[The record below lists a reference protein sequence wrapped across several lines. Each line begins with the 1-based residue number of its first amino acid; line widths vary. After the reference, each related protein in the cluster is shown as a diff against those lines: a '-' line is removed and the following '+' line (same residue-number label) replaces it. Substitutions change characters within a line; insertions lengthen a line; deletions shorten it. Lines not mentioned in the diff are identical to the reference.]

1 MLETLGHRGLGLPA
15 ALGQLGSIPG
25 LRVSQGTLDGGCW
38 DAQPRCYRAVRV
50 CRCLGRMA
58 AVDRG
63 RCLYPHPCPYP
74 HPGVPGGPWGPPTP
88 GPRCAGGR
96 SLLGSPAPPFAPR
109 SSQPIGRRR
118 ESRPR
123 PPAPGHAPRPKSRP
137 PGPGAAREGSVRPP
151 PWSDRPAR
159 PRPAPVSA
167 ATPGREGPAVRARLS
182 LPGHSVTPSWLGTEP
197 RRQPGGVR
205 GRGRWW
211 PVPSAVASWVPS
223 HGQSP
228 VRVRPGARCCLTVG
242 RAEVWLGGT
251 RAVPRCH
258 CLWLGDSD
266 PSCRQPGSRIRA
278 GPGAVHPRVPIPTRQ
293 RGSLLGAQQAGSC
306 RHRRPTGQRASRA
319 PTSLAAGHADAPPP
333 SCCARCGDT
342 GAAAPPAVTGR
353 ASLGPPSRPPSRR
366 RHPGV
371 PAGDAAATAPS
382 RSASPC
388 AVLASRWRRPGLT
401 EDRLLPTRRR
411 AAPP

>member
-1 MLETLGHRGLGLPA
+1 M
-15 ALGQLGSIPG
+15 
-25 LRVSQGTLDGGCW
+25 
-38 DAQPRCYRAVRV
+38 
-50 CRCLGRMA
+50 GRMA

-211 PVPSAVASWVPS
+211 PRGSRPTGSPRCVSGRGPGAASRWGGLRCGWGALVPSPGVTAFGWATVTHPAGSRAPGYVRDPARSIHACPS
-223 HGQSP
+223 QRGS
-228 VRVRPGARCCLTVG
+228 GARCSG
-242 RAEVWLGGT
+242 RSRQGAAGT
-251 RAVPRCH
+251 GVR
-258 CLWLGDSD
+258 
-266 PSCRQPGSRIRA
+266 
-278 GPGAVHPRVPIPTRQ
+278 
-293 RGSLLGAQQAGSC
+293 RGS
-306 RHRRPTGQRASRA
+306 A
-319 PTSLAAGHADAPPP
+319 PAGHRPAWPPATRMP
-333 SCCARCGDT
+333 RRLP
-342 GAAAPPAVTGR
+342 AAPAAETPELPAVTGR